1 VAAVDAMGNSSANFG
16 VAVLDRTTGQ
26 LSMGALGATP
36 FYSASVVKLYT
47 VVDICTGWTSAKRRS
62 PRLSKAPSSG
72 RSASATTAR

>member
-36 FYSASVVKLYT
+36 F
-47 VVDICTGWTSAKRRS
+47 
-62 PRLSKAPSSG
+62 
-72 RSASATTAR
+72 